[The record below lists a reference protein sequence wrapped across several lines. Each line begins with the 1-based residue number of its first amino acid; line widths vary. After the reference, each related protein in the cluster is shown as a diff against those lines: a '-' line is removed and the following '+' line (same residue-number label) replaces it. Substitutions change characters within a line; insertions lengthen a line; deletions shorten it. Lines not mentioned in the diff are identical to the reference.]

1 MNIIIYNELIKN
13 MRNMRNIVYCL
24 ICRYNYKKCI
34 NIMKKYY
41 CDIGIIIISWKLV
54 FRVSNDRFCN
64 N

>member
-1 MNIIIYNELIKN
+1 MNIIMYNELIKN

-54 FRVSNDRFCN
+54 FRV
-64 N
+64 